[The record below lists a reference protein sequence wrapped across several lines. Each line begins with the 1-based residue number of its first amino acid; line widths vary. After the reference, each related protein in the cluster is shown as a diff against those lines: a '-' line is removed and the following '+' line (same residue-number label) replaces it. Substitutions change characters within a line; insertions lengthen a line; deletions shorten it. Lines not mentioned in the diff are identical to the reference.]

1 MYLNMAE
8 KANQLLHKYRIK
20 TFPIPIDIIENIITS
35 EGINIEITKYL
46 KNGLYLESNSVKTI
60 YVSFT
65 LENTLKREC
74 IVHEAAHMYHYY
86 NTALLDSALLD
97 KNEKQ
102 AQAFAAY
109 FLMPVGVF
117 EAHVSQNKNDYE
129 LSETFGV
136 TQELVTFRKEL
147 SRALLE
153 TGIYEYVKYDIF
165 FDR

>member
-20 TFPIPIDIIENIITS
+20 IFPIPVDTIENIIIS

-46 KNGLYLESNSVKTI
+46 KNGIYLESNNSKTI
-60 YVSFT
+60 YIGCA

-86 NTALLDSALLD
+86 NTALSDSTFLD

-117 EAHVSQNKNDYE
+117 EAHVSQNKNDHE
-129 LSETFGV
+129 LAETFGV
-136 TQELVTFRKEL
+136 TQELITFRKEL
-147 SRALLE
+147 SRTLLE

-165 FDR
+165 